1 MILLVQG
8 QRELA
13 QVHFDAGHKLGGEA
27 PVSRMMGM
35 AAQLPPDAEKRQ
47 QELYAA
53 VLLLDPEQLEARYN
67 VASRLLAQGRFEQ
80 AASDFRFLVER
91 SPQVTLGMIGLA
103 KAQVELGQVQEARLM
118 VARVLQINKSDP
130 DALALHA
137 RLNGR

>member
-1 MILLVQG
+1 
-8 QRELA
+8 
-13 QVHFDAGHKLGGEA
+13 
-27 PVSRMMGM
+27 M

-118 VARVLQINKSDP
+118 VARVLRLTPLDP